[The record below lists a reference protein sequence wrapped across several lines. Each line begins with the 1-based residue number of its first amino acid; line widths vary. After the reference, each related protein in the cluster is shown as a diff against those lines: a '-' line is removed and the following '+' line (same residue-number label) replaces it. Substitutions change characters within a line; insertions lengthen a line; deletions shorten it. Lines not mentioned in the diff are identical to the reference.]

1 MRVRSSLVIGLS
13 MLIAS
18 VSLWSCR
25 VMAKARRRP
34 RRTHPLTRPEQ
45 NKSAHDRLDLF
56 DAPRPCPPPR
66 HSRIN
71 PTRVRSSVSISTA
84 TP

>member
-56 DAPRPCPPPR
+56 DAPKALP
-66 HSRIN
+66 S
-71 PTRVRSSVSISTA
+71 STA
-84 TP
+84 FVYEMIPFRKPW